1 MLSFQKRQTHLVICF
16 IQKCESRT
24 NKKFFKNQIEPV
36 LSSNE
41 ATKLSAVLIT
51 IFGKSPKILMIKK
64 PITMNH
70 HGGEIAFPGGKISNE
85 DYDLMDTAIRE
96 TNEETGITITREQI
110 IGQLKPVTTLNS
122 GFTILPFISIL
133 DKINGLIPNSEVEE
147 FLEIPLIP
155 LLQTLSNDTDPK
167 HNSIQEMYT
176 FTFESKIIWGASARM
191 LKQITEKINKP

>member
-1 MLSFQKRQTHLVICF
+1 MNL
-16 IQKCESRT
+16 E
-24 NKKFFKNQIEPV
+24 QIENSLTTKIDLI

-41 ATKLSAVLIT
+41 ETKLSAVLIV
-51 IFGKSPKILMIKK
+51 IFGKVPKILMIKK
-64 PITMNH
+64 PITMNY

-96 TNEETGITITREQI
+96 TNEETGIAITREQI

-122 GFTILPFISIL
+122 GFTILPFICIL
-133 DKINGLIPNSEVEE
+133 DEINELILNSEVEE
-147 FLEIPLIP
+147 FLEIPLMP
-155 LLQTLSNDTDPK
+155 LLQTFSNDTEPK

-176 FTFESKIIWGASARM
+176 FTFENKVIWGASARM

>member
-1 MLSFQKRQTHLVICF
+1 MNLEQI
-16 IQKCESRT
+16 
-24 NKKFFKNQIEPV
+24 KNSLTSEISPV
-36 LSSNE
+36 LSKNE
-41 ATKLSAVLIT
+41 KTKLSSVLII
-51 IFGKSPKILMIKK
+51 IFESSPKILMIKK

-85 DYDLMDTAIRE
+85 DYDLLDTAIRE

-122 GFTILPFISIL
+122 GFTILPFVCIL
-133 DKINGLIPNSEVEE
+133 NEINELIPKSEVEE

-176 FTFESKIIWGASARM
+176 FTFENKVIWGASARM